1 MCSEM
6 VPEELSEELGEGKLD
21 RSPVTLEASVD
32 PIPGFVVVTA
42 LQSCTKL
49 KERGPN
55 FAPGPIKQLF
65 NMGCPGEND
74 VTLAEGAF
82 FN

>member
-32 PIPGFVVVTA
+32 PIPGFVVVNSPSE
-42 LQSCTKL
+42 LY
-49 KERGPN
+49 
-55 FAPGPIKQLF
+55 
-65 NMGCPGEND
+65 
-74 VTLAEGAF
+74 
-82 FN
+82 